1 MFSLAKDPSLRKNM
15 GESAKQRAL
24 EKFHQQRL
32 SDELMM
38 VIKQQ
43 SDHI

>member
-1 MFSLAKDPSLRKNM
+1 M

-43 SDHI
+43 SDHL